1 MASAGCPD
9 HDTLAAFV
17 AGRLSGVAIDAVAR
31 HLDACPGCLAQAKA
45 ASPDTDPLVAA
56 LCRPAPA
63 DPYAREAGCDRAL
76 ARLRAL
82 AEAGVATDAPAVMEP
97 GSGPPGSGP
106 AAGGGR
112 YRPVRLHA
120 RGGLGEIHVAVDEE
134 LSRQV
139 ALKRIRGGRA

>member
-9 HDTLAAFV
+9 HDALAAFV
-17 AGRLSGVAIDAVAR
+17 AGRLSGEAIDAVAR
-31 HLDACPGCLAQAKA
+31 HLDACPACRALAMA
-45 ASPDTDPLVAA
+45 ASPDTDPLVGA
-56 LCRPAPA
+56 LCKPAPA

-82 AEAGVATDAPAVMEP
+82 ADAGVGFDAPTVMEP
-97 GSGPPGSGP
+97 GAGPLPGGP

-120 RGGLGEIHVAVDEE
+120 RGGLGEVHVAFDEE
-134 LSRQV
+134 L
-139 ALKRIRGGRA
+139 